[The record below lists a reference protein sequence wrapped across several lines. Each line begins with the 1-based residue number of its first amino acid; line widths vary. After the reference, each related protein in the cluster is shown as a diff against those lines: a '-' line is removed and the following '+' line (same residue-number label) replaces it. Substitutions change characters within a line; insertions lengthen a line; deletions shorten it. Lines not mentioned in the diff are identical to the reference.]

1 MTAATRK
8 LAGPPVAAI
17 RAYDHPMT
25 TWFVSRHPGATE
37 WARRQGLHVDE
48 YLTHLD
54 PARIRAGDTVI
65 GSLPVNLAARVC
77 AAGARYLHISLEL
90 PANLRGRELS
100 AEVLTAVGAT
110 LRAYNITLL
119 PGGWSDGVNSANS
132 T

>member
-25 TWFVSRHPGATE
+25 TWFISRHPGAIE

-48 YLTHLD
+48 YVAHLD
-54 PARIRAGDTVI
+54 TSRIHPGDTVI

-77 AAGARYLHISLEL
+77 MAGAQYLHLSLEL
-90 PANLRGRELS
+90 PPHLRGVELS
-100 AEVLTAVGAT
+100 AEQLTLVGARLCEYT
-110 LRAYNITLL
+110 VRLIHGD
-119 PGGWSDGVNSANS
+119 PI
-132 T
+132 